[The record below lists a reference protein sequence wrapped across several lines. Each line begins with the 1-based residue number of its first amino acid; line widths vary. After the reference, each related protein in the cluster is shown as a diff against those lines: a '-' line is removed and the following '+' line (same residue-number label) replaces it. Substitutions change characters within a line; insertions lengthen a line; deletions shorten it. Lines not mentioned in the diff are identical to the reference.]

1 MATTGPIWSFWHPF
15 PSSGKGRE
23 DSVLSR
29 FKIQID
35 GISLEMEDVMRSI
48 FPVGDVLKDDD
59 LQLRQVTFISTT
71 AICGPPM
78 TKKTAL
84 LMQAALSE
92 VASGGQVLLVLPKKL
107 DDVPHVHGMP
117 EPTEDLMKKIKF
129 LYASSGTELRDYLT
143 MIHCQEKDS
152 LPSLIVVDNFE
163 GYIRS
168 NDPNDAPHIMY
179 SIVRILASI
188 QDAVSYCQN
197 VLYESY
203 TFYSVLE
210 CLGDLLGYRLMFMLF
225 LIINGYNRPYLVL
238 LAPFSFLWERT

>member
-29 FKIQID
+29 FKIEID
-35 GISLEMEDVMRSI
+35 GISSEMEDVMRSI
-48 FPVGDVLKDDD
+48 FHVGDVLKDDD
-59 LQLRQVTFISTT
+59 LQLRQVTFIPTT
-71 AICGPPM
+71 
-78 TKKTAL
+78 
-84 LMQAALSE
+84 
-92 VASGGQVLLVLPKKL
+92 

-143 MIHCQEKDS
+143 TIHCQAKDT

-188 QDAVSYCQN
+188 QDAASYCQN
-197 VLYESY
+197 VLY
-203 TFYSVLE
+203 VPALAPQA
-210 CLGDLLGYRLMFMLF
+210 DLLLY
-225 LIINGYNRPYLVL
+225 
-238 LAPFSFLWERT
+238 